1 MMKKILV
8 ILFLISGL
16 IAQEKYLIY
25 FKDKAISEN
34 EFNSQKEL
42 LLKSGVIHLS
52 EKAIER
58 RRKTLGNNYL
68 TYKDLPVNNNYISA
82 IESGGIKIINKL
94 KWFNAVS
101 AYLTTEQRERISSLE
116 FVKKIDK
123 ARTIKFKRDFQ
134 KESTEKKY
142 KTSSGDNL
150 DYGQSLLQN
159 EMHDITDVHNAG
171 INGEGIIIGFLDS
184 GFNWETHPALENL
197 NVLYEYDYV
206 NYDEETADEVGDP
219 FGQDGHGTSVFS
231 IGAGYAEGEL
241 IGPAYGASFFL
252 AKTEDISSETRVE
265 EVNFAAAVEDF
276 EAMGVDIITAS
287 LGYSEFDLEKE
298 SYTYED
304 MNGNTTLVAQAYNYA
319 FDLGVVTVAAAGNEG
334 NNDDW
339 GHHIVSPADAFNVI
353 TVGNINS
360 EGILH
365 SSSGRGPTSDGRIKP
380 EVTAMGTY
388 NYHAVS
394 GGWYSDGGYG
404 TSFAAPMVAGM
415 IGQLLS
421 AYPYLNNR
429 QVRSIV
435 LHSGD
440 NFENPNNDIGYGKL
454 SIKSAVNFPNISK
467 DQNNS
472 YSINKMFVD
481 VGISSSNDFKIYY
494 KINDDEW
501 INNDFVYAGDSV
513 VYSCEVP
520 ATSADDVV
528 TFYYTFR
535 DSANTL
541 VREPLDK
548 NYSASI
554 SESIVDYVTGVVEF
568 PDELVKDYKLHQNYP
583 NPFNPS
589 TVIEFESPSNE
600 FAKVIIYNV
609 LGQKIRELF
618 AGIVVKGLTRFKWD
632 GTNDNGE
639 LVPSGTYI
647 YSINIAGKN
656 LSKKMMLLK

>member
-8 ILFLISGL
+8 ILFLFSGL

-25 FKDKAISEN
+25 FTDKGISEN
-34 EFNSQKEL
+34 EFNTKKESL
-42 LLKSGVIHLS
+42 FKSGEIKLS
-52 EKAIER
+52 ERAIER
-58 RRKTLGNNYL
+58 RRKTLGNDYL
-68 TYKDLPVNNNYISA
+68 TYKDLPVHKNYISV
-82 IESGGIKIINKL
+82 IEAEGIKIINEL

-101 AYLTTEQRERISSLE
+101 AFLTAEQFERISSLE

-123 ARTIKFKRDFQ
+123 VRTIKFKRDLH
-134 KESTEKKY
+134 KESIENKY
-142 KTSSGDNL
+142 KTSSGFSL
-150 DYGQSLLQN
+150 EYGQSLMQN
-159 EMHDITDVHNAG
+159 ELHDIPTVHDAG
-171 INGEGIIIGFLDS
+171 INGEGVIIGFLDS

-206 NYDEETADEVGDP
+206 NNDEETANETGDP

-231 IGAGYAEGEL
+231 LGAGYEEGEL

-265 EVNFAAAVEDF
+265 EDNFAAAVEDF
-276 EAMGVDIITAS
+276 EAMGTDIITAS
-287 LGYSEFDLEKE
+287 LGYSEFDLEEE

-304 MNGNTTLVAQAYNYA
+304 MNGNTTLVAQAYNTA
-319 FDLGVVTVAAAGNEG
+319 FDLGVVTVNAAGNEG
-334 NNDDW
+334 NNEW
-339 GHHIVSPADAFNVI
+339 HYIISPADAFNVI
-353 TVGNINS
+353 AVGNITSS
-360 EGILH
+360 ETLH
-365 SSSGRGPTSDGRIKP
+365 YSSSRGPTSDGRIKP
-380 EVTAMGTY
+380 EVTAMGTN

-394 GGWYSDGGYG
+394 GGGFSSAGYG

-440 NFENPNNDIGYGKL
+440 NFENPNNDIGYGKM
-454 SIKSAVNFPNISK
+454 SIKNAVNFPNIWEE
-467 DQNNS
+467 QNNS

-481 VGISSSNDFKIYY
+481 KGISSSNDFKIYY
-494 KINDDEW
+494 KINDDDW
-501 INNDFVYAGDSV
+501 TNKDFVYAGDSIA
-513 VYSCEVP
+513 YSCELP
-520 ATSADDVV
+520 AANENDVV
-528 TFYYTFR
+528 TFYYTYR
-535 DSANTL
+535 DSVNTL

-548 NYSASI
+548 NYAASI
-554 SESIVDYVTGVVEF
+554 SESIVDYVTDIVEF
-568 PDELVKDYKLHQNYP
+568 PDELVKDYKLYQNYP
-583 NPFNPS
+583 NPFNPG

-600 FAKVIIYNV
+600 FAKVIVYNI

-618 AGIVVKGLTRFKWD
+618 AGRVVQGLTRFTWD
-632 GTNDNGE
+632 GTNDKGE
-639 LVPSGTYI
+639 LVTSGTYI

-656 LSKKMMLLK
+656 LSKKMILLR

>member
-8 ILFLISGL
+8 ILFLFSGL

-25 FKDKAISEN
+25 FTDKGISEN
-34 EFNSQKEL
+34 EFNAKKESL
-42 LLKSGVIHLS
+42 FKSGEIKLS
-52 EKAIER
+52 ERAIER
-58 RRKTLGNNYL
+58 RRKTLGNDYL
-68 TYKDLPVNNNYISA
+68 TYKDLPVHKNYISV
-82 IESGGIKIINKL
+82 IEAEGIKIINEL

-101 AYLTTEQRERISSLE
+101 AFLTAEQFERISSLE

-123 ARTIKFKRDFQ
+123 VRTIKFKRDLQ
-134 KESTEKKY
+134 KESIENKY
-142 KTSSGDNL
+142 KTSSGFSL
-150 DYGQSLLQN
+150 EYGESLLQN
-159 EMHDITDVHNAG
+159 ELHDIPTVHDAG
-171 INGEGIIIGFLDS
+171 INGEGVIIGFLDS

-206 NYDEETADEVGDP
+206 NNDEETANETGDP

-231 IGAGYAEGEL
+231 LGAGYEEGEL

-265 EVNFAAAVEDF
+265 EDNFAAAVEDF
-276 EAMGVDIITAS
+276 EAMGADIITAS
-287 LGYSEFDLEKE
+287 LGYSEFDLEEE

-304 MNGNTTLVAQAYNYA
+304 MNGNTTLVAQAYNTA
-319 FDLGVVTVAAAGNEG
+319 FDLGVVTVNAAGNEG
-334 NNDDW
+334 NNEW
-339 GHHIVSPADAFNVI
+339 HYIISPADAFNVI
-353 TVGNINS
+353 AVGNITSS
-360 EGILH
+360 ETLH
-365 SSSGRGPTSDGRIKP
+365 YSSSRGPTSDGRIKP
-380 EVTAMGTY
+380 EVTAMGTN

-394 GGWYSDGGYG
+394 GGGFSSAGYG

-440 NFENPNNDIGYGKL
+440 NFENPNNDIGYGKM
-454 SIKSAVNFPNISK
+454 SIKNAVNFPNIWEE
-467 DQNNS
+467 QNNS

-481 VGISSSNDFKIYY
+481 KGISSSNDFKIYF
-494 KINDDEW
+494 KINDDDW
-501 INNDFVYAGDSV
+501 ISNDFVYAGDSI
-513 VYSCEVP
+513 VYSCELP
-520 ATSADDVV
+520 AANENDVV
-528 TFYYTFR
+528 TFYYTYR
-535 DSANTL
+535 DSVNTL

-548 NYSASI
+548 NYAASI
-554 SESIVDYVTGVVEF
+554 SESIVDYVTDIVEF
-568 PDELVKDYKLHQNYP
+568 PDELVKDYKLYQNYP
-583 NPFNPS
+583 NPFNPG

-600 FAKVIIYNV
+600 FAKVIVYNI

-618 AGIVVKGLTRFKWD
+618 AGRVIQGLTRFTWD
-632 GTNDNGE
+632 GTNDKGE
-639 LVPSGTYI
+639 LVTSGTYI

-656 LSKKMMLLK
+656 LSKKMMLIR

>member
-8 ILFLISGL
+8 ILFLFSGL

-25 FKDKAISEN
+25 FTDKGISEN
-34 EFNSQKEL
+34 EFNTKKESL
-42 LLKSGVIHLS
+42 FKSGEIKLS
-52 EKAIER
+52 ERAIER
-58 RRKTLGNNYL
+58 RRKTLGNDYL
-68 TYKDLPVNNNYISA
+68 TYKDLPVHKNYISV
-82 IESGGIKIINKL
+82 IEAEGIKIINEL

-101 AYLTTEQRERISSLE
+101 AFLTAEQFERISSLE

-123 ARTIKFKRDFQ
+123 VRTIKFKRDLQ
-134 KESTEKKY
+134 KESIENKY
-142 KTSSGDNL
+142 KTSSGFSL
-150 DYGQSLLQN
+150 EYGQSLLQN
-159 EMHDITDVHNAG
+159 ELHDIPTVHDAG

-206 NYDEETADEVGDP
+206 NNDEETANETGDP

-231 IGAGYAEGEL
+231 IGAGYEEGEL

-252 AKTEDISSETRVE
+252 AKTEDISSETHVE
-265 EVNFAAAVEDF
+265 EDNFAAAVEDF
-276 EAMGVDIITAS
+276 EAMGADIITAS
-287 LGYSEFDLEKE
+287 LGYSEFDPGEE

-304 MNGNTTLVAQAYNYA
+304 MNGNTTLVAQAYNTA
-319 FDLGVVTVAAAGNEG
+319 FDLGVVTVNAAGNEG
-334 NNDDW
+334 NNKW
-339 GHHIVSPADAFNVI
+339 HYIISPADAFNVI
-353 TVGNINS
+353 AVGNITSS
-360 EGILH
+360 ETLH
-365 SSSGRGPTSDGRIKP
+365 YSSSRGPTSDGRIKP
-380 EVTAMGTY
+380 EVTAMGTN

-394 GGWYSDGGYG
+394 GGGFSSAGYG

-440 NFENPNNDIGYGKL
+440 NFENPNNDIGYGKM
-454 SIKSAVNFPNISK
+454 SIKNAINFPNIWEE
-467 DQNNS
+467 QNNS

-481 VGISSSNDFKIYY
+481 KGISSSNDFKIYY
-494 KINDDEW
+494 KINDDDW
-501 INNDFVYAGDSV
+501 TNKDFVYAGDSV
-513 VYSCEVP
+513 IYSCELP
-520 ATSADDVV
+520 AANENDVV
-528 TFYYTFR
+528 TFYYTYR
-535 DSANTL
+535 DSVNIL

-548 NYSASI
+548 NYAASI
-554 SESIVDYVTGVVEF
+554 SESIVDYTDIVEF
-568 PDELVKDYKLHQNYP
+568 PDELVKDYKLYQNYP

-589 TVIEFESPSNE
+589 TVIEFESPVNE

-618 AGIVVKGLTRFKWD
+618 AGRVVQGLTRFTWD
-632 GTNDNGE
+632 GTNDKGE
-639 LVPSGTYI
+639 LVTSGAYI

-656 LSKKMMLLK
+656 LSKKMILLR

>member
-8 ILFLISGL
+8 ILFLFSGL

-25 FKDKAISEN
+25 FTDKGISEN
-34 EFNSQKEL
+34 EFNAKKESL
-42 LLKSGVIHLS
+42 FKSGEIKLS
-52 EKAIER
+52 ERAIER
-58 RRKTLGNNYL
+58 RRKTLGNDYL
-68 TYKDLPVNNNYISA
+68 TYKDLPVHKNYISV
-82 IESGGIKIINKL
+82 IEAEGIKIINEL

-101 AYLTTEQRERISSLE
+101 AFLTAEQFERISSLE

-123 ARTIKFKRDFQ
+123 VRTIKFKRDLQ
-134 KESTEKKY
+134 KESIENKY
-142 KTSSGDNL
+142 KTSSGFSL
-150 DYGQSLLQN
+150 EYGESLLQN
-159 EMHDITDVHNAG
+159 ELHDIPTVHDAG
-171 INGEGIIIGFLDS
+171 INGEGVIIGFLDS

-206 NYDEETADEVGDP
+206 NNDEETANETGDP

-231 IGAGYAEGEL
+231 LGAGYEEGEL

-265 EVNFAAAVEDF
+265 EDNFAAAVEDF
-276 EAMGVDIITAS
+276 EAMGADIITAS
-287 LGYSEFDLEKE
+287 LGYSEFDLEEE

-304 MNGNTTLVAQAYNYA
+304 MNGNTTLVAQAYNTA
-319 FDLGVVTVAAAGNEG
+319 FDLGVVTVNAAGNEG
-334 NNDDW
+334 NNEW
-339 GHHIVSPADAFNVI
+339 HYIISPADAFNVI
-353 TVGNINS
+353 AVGNITSS
-360 EGILH
+360 ETLH
-365 SSSGRGPTSDGRIKP
+365 YSSSRGPTSDGRIKP
-380 EVTAMGTY
+380 EVTAMGTN

-394 GGWYSDGGYG
+394 GGGFSSAGYG

-440 NFENPNNDIGYGKL
+440 NFENPNNDIGYGKM
-454 SIKSAVNFPNISK
+454 SIKNAVNFPNIREE
-467 DQNNS
+467 QNNS

-481 VGISSSNDFKIYY
+481 KGISSSNDFKIYF
-494 KINDDEW
+494 KINDDDW
-501 INNDFVYAGDSV
+501 ISNDFVYAGDSI
-513 VYSCEVP
+513 VYSCELP
-520 ATSADDVV
+520 AANENDVV
-528 TFYYTFR
+528 TFYYTYR
-535 DSANTL
+535 DSVNTL

-548 NYSASI
+548 NYAASI
-554 SESIVDYVTGVVEF
+554 SESIVDYVTDIVEF
-568 PDELVKDYKLHQNYP
+568 PDELVKDYKLYQNYP
-583 NPFNPS
+583 NPFNPG

-600 FAKVIIYNV
+600 FAKVIVYNI

-618 AGIVVKGLTRFKWD
+618 AGRVIQGLTRFTWD
-632 GTNDNGE
+632 GTNDKGE
-639 LVPSGTYI
+639 LVTSGTYI

-656 LSKKMMLLK
+656 LSKKMMLIR

>member
-8 ILFLISGL
+8 ILFLFSGL

-25 FKDKAISEN
+25 FTDKSISEN
-34 EFNSQKEL
+34 EFNTKKESL
-42 LLKSGVIHLS
+42 FKSGEIKLS
-52 EKAIER
+52 GRAIER
-58 RRKTLGNNYL
+58 RRKTLGNDYL
-68 TYKDLPVNNNYISA
+68 TYKDLPVHKNYISV
-82 IESGGIKIINKL
+82 IEVEGIKIINEL

-101 AYLTTEQRERISSLE
+101 AFLTAEQFERISSLE

-123 ARTIKFKRDFQ
+123 VRTIKFKRDLQ
-134 KESTEKKY
+134 KESIENKY
-142 KTSSGDNL
+142 KTSSGFSL
-150 DYGQSLLQN
+150 EYGQSLLQN
-159 EMHDITDVHNAG
+159 ELHDIPTVHDAG

-206 NYDEETADEVGDP
+206 NNDEETANETGDP

-231 IGAGYAEGEL
+231 IGAGYEEGEL

-265 EVNFAAAVEDF
+265 EDNFAAAVEDF
-276 EAMGVDIITAS
+276 EAMGTDIITAS
-287 LGYSEFDLEKE
+287 LGYSEFDPGEE

-304 MNGNTTLVAQAYNYA
+304 MNGNTTLVAQAYNTA
-319 FDLGVVTVAAAGNEG
+319 FDLGVVTVNAAGNEG
-334 NNDDW
+334 NNEW
-339 GHHIVSPADAFNVI
+339 YYIISPADAFNVI
-353 TVGNINS
+353 AVGNITSS
-360 EGILH
+360 ETLH
-365 SSSGRGPTSDGRIKP
+365 YSSSRGPTSDGRIKP
-380 EVTAMGTY
+380 EVTAMGTN

-394 GGWYSDGGYG
+394 GGGFSSAGYG

-440 NFENPNNDIGYGKL
+440 NFENPNNDIGYGKM
-454 SIKSAVNFPNISK
+454 SIKNAVNFPNIWEE
-467 DQNNS
+467 QNNS

-481 VGISSSNDFKIYY
+481 KGISSSNDFKIYY
-494 KINDDEW
+494 KINDDDW
-501 INNDFVYAGDSV
+501 ISNDFVYAGDSV
-513 VYSCEVP
+513 IYSCELP
-520 ATSADDVV
+520 AANENDVV
-528 TFYYTFR
+528 TFYYTYR
-535 DSANTL
+535 DSVNTL

-548 NYSASI
+548 NYAASI
-554 SESIVDYVTGVVEF
+554 SESIVDYVTDIVEF
-568 PDELVKDYKLHQNYP
+568 PDELVKDYKLYQNYP

-589 TVIEFESPSNE
+589 TVIEFESASNE
-600 FAKVIIYNV
+600 FAKVIVYNI

-618 AGIVVKGLTRFKWD
+618 AGRVVQGLTRFTWD
-632 GTNDNGE
+632 GTNDKGE
-639 LVPSGTYI
+639 LVTSGAYI

-656 LSKKMMLLK
+656 LSKKMMLIR